1 MTIQSQI
8 VIKTILTKKYN
19 RMSSKGEVGMS
30 SKSKFKKIVACAA
43 ATALIFTTGTV
54 YAQQTVSADEVFKA
68 SSSQNLQNY
77 VQDLSEG
84 IGIRLMGTPNEKAAA
99 EYIESKLDDMG
110 YNAEVLTYQLPDSK
124 KTDVAAF
131 DIGGKQYYGNY
142 YYDAK
147 DMGALSNPKIN
158 DVSLAEV
165 TDAAYIESW
174 TIAEGDTVL
183 VNYGLFSQ
191 LAKLTGTST
200 QDYIGQAVSKA
211 EAAGAAALVIYN
223 DTSIRSL
230 SLKGITGNTVP
241 VLTADVKLGE
251 LLKEGNVT
259 SIDNI
264 SRSDSWNVCAV
275 KEAET
280 SEPSAIIHVTAHLDS
295 VMGAP
300 GATDNASSV
309 AAMMELADL
318 YKDTDTGS
326 IEIRFVAVGGEEG
339 GLNGSKAYVESLT
352 EEEKAISINYN
363 MDMLSTSWSDADAI
377 SLDISPEVRGEGAVF
392 NIAAAMIITASDDI
406 NFIDGTENLRW
417 FQYGAS
423 DHQSFQ
429 EAGVDAVSMIRV
441 TDDTDDIEPINHT
454 VSDNMDENYSVER
467 HKECTDIISGGIAM
481 AIANGFTKVVEYD
494 MKDGKVVVA
503 DADNLKN
510 LFDEINFIF
519 EKEDGTTV
527 SVTGFSSN
535 DFAVLAPAGAELV
548 SAEGIGE
555 GTANVAGTYDRPQVE
570 KYSSEMIVKEI
581 EIDDSQNEPG
591 TGDQGGS
598 SDADGNTGNGDGTAA
613 GGNGNDS
620 TVEIPQ
626 TGDSTGVAV
635 LMALMCAS
643 GAGALALKR
652 KKKG

>member
-1 MTIQSQI
+1 M
-8 VIKTILTKKYN
+8 N
-19 RMSSKGEVGMS
+19 RKGEVEMI

-43 ATALIFTTGTV
+43 AASLIFTTGTG
-54 YAQQTVSADEVFKA
+54 YAQQMTSADKVFKA

-77 VQDLSEG
+77 VQDLSED

-99 EYIESKLDDMG
+99 EYIEGQLDSMG
-110 YNAEVLTYQLPDSK
+110 YNADVLTYQLPDSK

-142 YYDAK
+142 YYDGK
-147 DMGALSNPKIN
+147 DMNALSNPKIN
-158 DVSLAEV
+158 DVSLAEG
-165 TDAAYIESW
+165 AAAEASYIDSW

-183 VNYGLFSQ
+183 VNYGLFTQ
-191 LAKLTGTST
+191 LEKLTGTSAQT
-200 QDYIGQAVSKA
+200 YIGQAVDKA
-211 EAAGAAALVIYN
+211 EAAGAAALVVYN

-230 SLKGITGNTVP
+230 SLKNITGNTVP

-318 YKDTDTGS
+318 YKNTDTGN

-339 GLNGSKAYVESLT
+339 GLNGSRAYVASLS

-363 MDMLSTSWSDADAI
+363 MDMLSTSWDGANAI
-377 SLDISPEVRGEGAVF
+377 SLDISPEASGEGAVF
-392 NIAAAMIITASDDI
+392 NIAAAMIITGSDDI
-406 NFIDGTENLRW
+406 SFTEGTENLRW
-417 FQYGAS
+417 YQYGAS

-429 EAGVDAVSMIRV
+429 EAGVDAASMIRV
-441 TDDTDDIEPINHT
+441 TDDTDDIEPVNHT
-454 VSDNMDENYSVER
+454 VSDNMDENYSAAR
-467 HKECTDIISGGIAM
+467 HKECTDIVSGGIAM

-494 MKDGKVVVA
+494 VKDGKVVVA
-503 DADNLKN
+503 DADNLAN
-510 LFDEINFIF
+510 LFDEINFVF

-555 GTANVAGTYDRPQVE
+555 GTANVTGSYDRPQVE
-570 KYSSEMIVKEI
+570 KYSSEMTVKEVV
-581 EIDDSQNEPG
+581 IDDSQ
-591 TGDQGGS
+591 TGDQDQDGNGN
-598 SDADGNTGNGDGTAA
+598 AAGNTGNTGNGDGTAA
-613 GGNGNDS
+613 GGNGSDS
-620 TVEIPQ
+620 TESNDDSTAETPQ
-626 TGDSTGVAV
+626 TGDSTDIAA
-635 LMALMCAS
+635 LIALMCAS
-643 GAGALALKR
+643 GAGVLALK
-652 KKKG
+652 KKKSDNQ